1 MTEQSSEKLYCVNH
15 PQRETLLRCNRCN
28 NPICS
33 ECAVL
38 TPTGYRCKDCVR
50 GQQKRFDNAQV
61 WDYPLAIIVGG
72 VLAFIG
78 SLSADILG
86 IFTIFIAPVIGVVI
100 AYAIQWV
107 TRHRR
112 SPQLFTIVTIAVAVG
127 SLPLLVTSAIYSLYG
142 LQYAGAAGVNWMGL
156 LAHGI
161 YTFMVTSTVYY
172 RIKGIQL

>member
-1 MTEQSSEKLYCVNH
+1 MTEQSTEKLYCVNH

-50 GQQKRFDNAQV
+50 GQQKRFDTAKV
-61 WDYPLAIIVGG
+61 WDYPLAVIVGG

-78 SLSADILG
+78 SFSGSILG

-112 SPQLFTIVTIAVAVG
+112 SRTLFTIVIVAVVVG
-127 SLPLLVTSAIYSLYG
+127 TLPLLGMSIANALYG
-142 LQYAGAAGVNWMGL
+142 LKFMGVVGVDWWGL
-156 LAHGI
+156 AAHGI
-161 YTFMVTSTVYY
+161 YTVMVSSTVYY
-172 RIKGIQL
+172 RIMGIQL